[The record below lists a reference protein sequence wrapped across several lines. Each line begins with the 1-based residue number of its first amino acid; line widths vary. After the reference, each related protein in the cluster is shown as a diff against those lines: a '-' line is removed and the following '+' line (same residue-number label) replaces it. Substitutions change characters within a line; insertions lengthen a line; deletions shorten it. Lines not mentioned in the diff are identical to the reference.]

1 MTEMLHLPVTDR
13 SAWKVA
19 DMERDR
25 SWVYELTAD
34 ALAEIDGAIAAV
46 GARGLRAG
54 EFAAADF
61 DLPILKGV
69 MRSVL
74 DQVQNGRGAAL
85 IRGLPV
91 EKYDA
96 DVLSSLLWGLGIQ
109 IGRPLPQRAS
119 LNLGGVRDNLIAHIT
134 DQGLDYNAPNVNGSA
149 TSAEQLPHTDPAD
162 VVALLCVRKA
172 RSGGIS
178 RVVSAVT
185 LHNDVLERAP
195 DLLGPLYDGYLYDMR
210 GDAANSSGQEVTD
223 GRIPIFTYHAGKL
236 SCVFNAKMIETA
248 QRKLGTA
255 LPMRERAAL
264 DLLLERAL
272 APENRLDMDLQPGD
286 LQIISNYTMLHA
298 RTGWVEQADPALRR
312 LMLRLWLRV
321 EGFRDI
327 APGVASGYVR
337 GSTVD
342 VGAAAAQY

>member
-1 MTEMLHLPVTDR
+1 MTEVLQQAVTDR

-19 DMERDR
+19 DMEQDR
-25 SWVYELTAD
+25 SWVYELSAD
-34 ALAEIDGAIAAV
+34 ALAEIDRAIAAV

-54 EFAAADF
+54 EFSAAEF
-61 DLPILKGV
+61 DLPILRPL
-69 MRSVL
+69 MQSVL
-74 DQVQNGRGAAL
+74 RQVRDGRGAAL
-85 IRGLPV
+85 VRGLPV

-96 DVLSSLLWGLGIQ
+96 DVLSTLLWGLGIQ
-109 IGRPLPQRAS
+109 VGRPLPQRAS

-185 LHNDVLERAP
+185 LHNDILERRP
-195 DLLGPLYDGYLYDMR
+195 DLLQPLYDGYVYDMR
-210 GDAANSSGQEVTD
+210 GDAANASGAEVTD
-223 GRIPIFTYHAGKL
+223 GRIPVFTYHGGKL

-248 QRKLGTA
+248 QRKLGGA
-255 LPMRERAAL
+255 LPAREREAL
-264 DLLLERAL
+264 DLLIDRAL
-272 APENRLDMDLQPGD
+272 DPVNRLDMDLQPGD

-298 RTGWVEQADPALRR
+298 RSGWIEQADPAKRR

-321 EGFRDI
+321 EDFRDI

-337 GSTVD
+337 GSKVD
-342 VGAAAAQY
+342 VATAAANY